1 MQILSIKTHCITQAE
16 SLEKILDKYI
26 TSITEQDILA
36 VTSKVISICQSMV
49 VKKNNINKE
58 KLIQQEADLI
68 AKVENRP
75 YGVYLTIKNNIIIP
89 SAGIDESNGD
99 AAFIA
104 KALGNIAKAKGM
116 AQLSRDTGLGRE
128 SLYKA
133 LSGDVN
139 PSFDTVIKVVKALNL
154 RLAI

>member
-1 MQILSIKTHCITQAE
+1 MAIKLRKWDSAEHLKTEDDMQAYLQACIE
-16 SLEKILDKYI
+16 
-26 TSITEQDILA
+26 
-36 VTSKVISICQSMV
+36 
-49 VKKNNINKE
+49 
-58 KLIQQEADLI
+58 
-68 AKVENRP
+68 
-75 YGVYLTIKNNIIIP
+75 
-89 SAGIDESNGD
+89 ESNGD

-154 RLAI
+154 QGLKIINKKVKTKI

>member
-1 MQILSIKTHCITQAE
+1 MYH
-16 SLEKILDKYI
+16 
-26 TSITEQDILA
+26 
-36 VTSKVISICQSMV
+36 TSKTKTTRYV
-49 VKKNNINKE
+49 VAEHLRTPKE
-58 KLIQQEADLI
+58 MAAYLEAC
-68 AKVENRP
+68 
-75 YGVYLTIKNNIIIP
+75 
-89 SAGIDESNGD
+89 IDESNGD

>member
-1 MQILSIKTHCITQAE
+1 MAIKLRKWDSAEHLKTEEDMQAYLQA
-16 SLEKILDKYI
+16 
-26 TSITEQDILA
+26 
-36 VTSKVISICQSMV
+36 C
-49 VKKNNINKE
+49 
-58 KLIQQEADLI
+58 
-68 AKVENRP
+68 
-75 YGVYLTIKNNIIIP
+75 
-89 SAGIDESNGD
+89 IDESNGD

-139 PSFDTVIKVVKALNL
+139 PSFDTVITVVKALNL
-154 RLAI
+154 RLAL

>member
-1 MQILSIKTHCITQAE
+1 
-16 SLEKILDKYI
+16 
-26 TSITEQDILA
+26 
-36 VTSKVISICQSMV
+36 
-49 VKKNNINKE
+49 
-58 KLIQQEADLI
+58 
-68 AKVENRP
+68 
-75 YGVYLTIKNNIIIP
+75 
-89 SAGIDESNGD
+89 IDESNGD

>member
-1 MQILSIKTHCITQAE
+1 MAIKLRKWDSAEHLKTEEDMQAYLQA
-16 SLEKILDKYI
+16 
-26 TSITEQDILA
+26 
-36 VTSKVISICQSMV
+36 C
-49 VKKNNINKE
+49 
-58 KLIQQEADLI
+58 
-68 AKVENRP
+68 
-75 YGVYLTIKNNIIIP
+75 
-89 SAGIDESNGD
+89 IDESNGD

-104 KALGNIAKAKGM
+104 KALGNIAKDKGM

>member
-1 MQILSIKTHCITQAE
+1 MAIKLRKWDSAEHLKTEEDMKAYLQACIE
-16 SLEKILDKYI
+16 
-26 TSITEQDILA
+26 
-36 VTSKVISICQSMV
+36 
-49 VKKNNINKE
+49 
-58 KLIQQEADLI
+58 
-68 AKVENRP
+68 
-75 YGVYLTIKNNIIIP
+75 
-89 SAGIDESNGD
+89 ESNGD

>member
-1 MQILSIKTHCITQAE
+1 M
-16 SLEKILDKYI
+16 
-26 TSITEQDILA
+26 
-36 VTSKVISICQSMV
+36 
-49 VKKNNINKE
+49 
-58 KLIQQEADLI
+58 
-68 AKVENRP
+68 
-75 YGVYLTIKNNIIIP
+75 TIKLRKWD
-89 SAGIDESNGD
+89 SAEHLKTEEDMQAYLQACIDESNGD

-116 AQLSRDTGLGRE
+116 TQLSKETGLGRE

-139 PSFDTVIKVVKALNL
+139 PSFDTVIKVVRALNL